1 MEFQNCKG
9 YLIALMSFHLNV
21 INNEKDGTEVSIIFV
36 SVPLKVTIVFLRIYF
51 SSKLLGIPGYTLS
64 RASLSLGTVS

>member
-21 INNEKDGTEVSIIFV
+21 INNEKDGTE
-36 SVPLKVTIVFLRIYF
+36 SVPNLDMCFL
-51 SSKLLGIPGYTLS
+51 
-64 RASLSLGTVS
+64 

>member
-21 INNEKDGTEVSIIFV
+21 INNEKDRYLKVSLIFV
-36 SVPLKVTIVFLRIYF
+36 SVSFRRDNRF
-51 SSKLLGIPGYTLS
+51 S
-64 RASLSLGTVS
+64 